1 MLEIL
6 RDYHIILIGRKN
18 GLTNNLT
25 YAVEFVF
32 KLGGI
37 SMSNEKRCGM
47 CECTSAGQWIKS
59 WDGWT
64 CGACMQEMK
73 DMVDFDSQNCW

>member
-1 MLEIL
+1 
-6 RDYHIILIGRKN
+6 
-18 GLTNNLT
+18 
-25 YAVEFVF
+25 
-32 KLGGI
+32 
-37 SMSNEKRCGM
+37 MSEEKKCGM
-47 CECTSAGQWIKS
+47 CESTSAEQWVES

>member
-1 MLEIL
+1 
-6 RDYHIILIGRKN
+6 
-18 GLTNNLT
+18 
-25 YAVEFVF
+25 
-32 KLGGI
+32 
-37 SMSNEKRCGM
+37 MSKEKRCGM

-73 DMVDFDSQNCW
+73 DMVDFDSQNTF